1 MDMPNDSNHV
11 KDIRDR
17 YLPTIHRLFE
27 RAFETNPFEALCSV
41 LRVGGMSDEGWDPFE
56 ESRKAFDDFNWLLD
70 KSITERNGAC
80 SRRISLL
87 MYCHAVEMTAVHE
100 IIANCLRCLLN
111 EQYIIDPF
119 QHLSRKN
126 KKKIFSYI
134 PSSAKNKFKFI
145 KELASKAKES
155 QLGEDIDSFFDEN
168 IRNAFSHS
176 DYIFSDDSFRFRGGR
191 LACQMGF
198 DELDKKITGCFGFYG
213 AFMYLHRQWLKEL
226 TKTKKYHKWQR
237 YQVLEILSSE
247 KEGVYG
253 FNVHFSNGSKSTYV
267 RRASGIKAINLR
279 FDKNGHIAYFCGDL
293 DALEPVWKIDGNQ
306 VVDWDLLP

>member
-1 MDMPNDSNHV
+1 MSIPKASEQV
-11 KDIRDR
+11 KDVRDR

-27 RAFETNPFEALCSV
+27 RAFDTSPFEALCSI

-70 KSITERNGAC
+70 KSNTERNEAC
-80 SRRISLL
+80 SRRIALL

-100 IIANCLRCLLN
+100 IITNCLRCLLN

-119 QHLSRKN
+119 QNLSRR
-126 KKKIFSYI
+126 KKKERFSYI
-134 PSSAKNKFKFI
+134 SPSAKNKFKFI
-145 KELASKAKES
+145 KELALQAKES

-176 DYIFSDDSFRFRGGR
+176 DYIFADDSFRFRGGK
-191 LACQMGF
+191 LACQIRYA
-198 DELDKKITGCFGFYG
+198 ELEKKITGCFGFYG

-226 TKTKKYHKWQR
+226 TKTKKYHMWQR

-247 KEGVYG
+247 EEGVYG
-253 FNVHFSNGSKSTYV
+253 FNVHFSNGSKSTYE
-267 RRASGIKAINLR
+267 RRASGIKARNFH
-279 FDKNGHIAYFCGDL
+279 FDRDGHIEFYIGDL
-293 DALEPVWKIDGNQ
+293 NALEPVWKIDGIP